1 MGFPPRWK
9 VLLTRQAFRFTL
21 LSGYT
26 YVVSKQRKKFI
37 FVDSMSSRKKLR
49 TRAIACAALYK
60 YIIFNE
66 EGKKTKRKA
75 WVKKWR
81 LDRDRYGHMP
91 LLRELR
97 DNDPEDYKNYL
108 RMDNTTFEYL
118 LNLVSPYIA
127 KQDTVMRNCIK
138 AEERL
143 AATLRFVAT
152 GRSLQDLK
160 FSTCIS
166 ASALCHIIP
175 ETCCSIYT
183 ALKKD
188 YLKVSVGY
196 QLFYWKN
203 HKYSIYQS

>member
-1 MGFPPRWK
+1 MEFPPDGK
-9 VLLTRQAFRFTL
+9 VLLTRQAFCFSL

-26 YVVSKQRKKFI
+26 HVASKLRTKFI

-49 TRAIACAALYK
+49 TRAIACAALY
-60 YIIFNE
+60 IIFNE
-66 EGKKTKRKA
+66 EETKTKRKT

-143 AATLRFVAT
+143 AATLRFLAT

-175 ETCCSIYT
+175 ETCCAIYT

>member
-1 MGFPPRWK
+1 VQSL
-9 VLLTRQAFRFTL
+9 VLRCIYF
-21 LSGYT
+21 SP
-26 YVVSKQRKKFI
+26 RKK
-37 FVDSMSSRKKLR
+37 
-49 TRAIACAALYK
+49 
-60 YIIFNE
+60 
-66 EGKKTKRKA
+66 KKTKRKT

-81 LDRDRYGHMP
+81 LDRDRYGHTP
-91 LLRELR
+91 PLRELR

-108 RMDNTTFEYL
+108 RMDNTFEYL

-143 AATLRFVAT
+143 AATLWFVAT

-175 ETCCSIYT
+175 ETCY
-183 ALKKD
+183 AML
-188 YLKVSVGY
+188 
-196 QLFYWKN
+196 
-203 HKYSIYQS
+203 